1 MASLGRREYR
11 ARRELKIDHR
21 DCSHLRKWKEEEKPT
36 KAEEWSEK
44 GELEQNHITRAKG
57 KTQ

>member
-11 ARRELKIDHR
+11 ARRELKIDHS
-21 DCSHLRKWKEEEKPT
+21 DCLHLRKWKEEEKPT

-44 GELEQNHITRAKG
+44 GELEQNHIRILTG
-57 KTQ
+57 LTS